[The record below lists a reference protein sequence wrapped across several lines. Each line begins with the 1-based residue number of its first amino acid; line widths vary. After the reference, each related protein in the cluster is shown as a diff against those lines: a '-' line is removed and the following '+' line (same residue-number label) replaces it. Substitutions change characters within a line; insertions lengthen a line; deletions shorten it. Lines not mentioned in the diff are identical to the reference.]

1 MAVVKWAE
9 HARDDLREV
18 FDFIARDSPQ
28 AAEALVERILRATDG
43 LQRFPE
49 SGRTVPEF
57 LDLGYRELLVGSYR
71 IQYRVDADTVWIATV
86 VHGSRLLTEIP

>member
-1 MAVVKWAE
+1 MAVVRWAE

-28 AAEALVERILRATDG
+28 AAEALVERILRATER

-49 SGRTVPEF
+49 SGRKVPEF

-71 IQYRVDADTVWIATV
+71 IQYRIDADTVWIATV
-86 VHGSRLLTEIP
+86 VHGSRLLTETP

>member
-1 MAVVKWAE
+1 MAVVRWAE

-28 AAEALVERILRATDG
+28 AAEALVERILRATEK

-71 IQYRVDADTVWIATV
+71 IQYRVDSDTVWIATV
-86 VHGSRLLTEIP
+86 VHGSRLLNEIP

>member
-1 MAVVKWAE
+1 MAVVRWAE

-28 AAEALVERILRATDG
+28 AAEALVERILRATEQ

-86 VHGSRLLTEIP
+86 VHGSRLLNEIP